1 MARTKQTVRKYVGAI
16 GGKNKKAVIAK
27 KAAKA
32 VKAAK
37 VPKVKVEPGTPAE
50 RTRSHAKVKEEP
62 TDGNPTGRTVPRKSR
77 KAARARKSAPALQP
91 TKPRRRFRAG
101 TVALREIRKYQKTMD
116 LLLRR
121 APFHRLV
128 RELANKHAPGG
139 ESEYRW
145 RPDALEALQEASEA
159 FLVGMLEDSNLA
171 AIHAKRVTIMPKDM
185 QLVRR
190 LRRED
195 EAGNI

>member
-1 MARTKQTVRKYVGAI
+1 MARKKQTARHNPIAATA
-16 GGKNKKAVIAK
+16 GGKVK
-27 KAAKA
+27 KAALAMVVPRA
-32 VKAAK
+32 VAGKK
-37 VPKVKVEPGTPAE
+37 KPGPTSVKPEPGPA
-50 RTRSHAKVKEEP
+50 SAKP
-62 TDGNPTGRTVPRKSR
+62 GPQLGAVPSR
-77 KAARARKSAPALQP
+77 RRPAPARKSAPAVVP
-91 TKPRRRFRAG
+91 VKPKRRFRAG
-101 TVALREIRKYQKTMD
+101 TVALREIRKYQKTTD